1 MAARLPGRLS
11 RSHESRQR
19 RCCAPPGRFS
29 GFVTLASRD
38 RSGDQTIAPIYAGR
52 AIESAREELST
63 GSRPA
68 ERLQWPRLTAVRR
81 CRHASVSSSTG
92 RDGSTA
98 ARTSSRRSGHVL
110 PGCSSDC
117 RSSRSRSA
125 RPSQFRRRRRRCF
138 VKAAVTTGRLLSC
151 IAQVGAR
158 LQRRRPLRP
167 LPMRSPCRET
177 RSRCCGCGDRGWLRV
192 VAGRC
197 RELCLGVG
205 RAALGRVPPATTRDQ
220 GEADDQRYQQH
231 QPRDP

>member
-1 MAARLPGRLS
+1 MIALAVAISRVLNIAARLPGRLS

-19 RCCAPPGRFS
+19 RCCAPRGRFS

-38 RSGDQTIAPIYAGR
+38 RSHDQTIAPIYARR
-52 AIESAREELST
+52 AIESAREESST

-138 VKAAVTTGRLLSC
+138 VKPAAPPTSPESSASTRPLAVSVQAARRGLGDARGAAGDDGQHLLS
-151 IAQVGAR
+151 R
-158 LQRRRPLRP
+158 
-167 LPMRSPCRET
+167 
-177 RSRCCGCGDRGWLRV
+177 DRGPV
-192 VAGRC
+192 GGRGAPGA
-197 RELCLGVG
+197 EVG
-205 RAALGRVPPATTRDQ
+205 SPTSRR
-220 GEADDQRYQQH
+220 
-231 QPRDP
+231 